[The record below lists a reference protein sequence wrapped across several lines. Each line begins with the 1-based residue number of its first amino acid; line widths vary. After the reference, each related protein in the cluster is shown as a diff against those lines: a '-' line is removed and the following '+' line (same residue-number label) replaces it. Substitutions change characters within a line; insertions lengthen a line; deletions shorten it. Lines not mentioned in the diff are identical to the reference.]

1 MDANLRVNKN
11 DNEEFITDYFIKA
24 DSYLHKNIFMKRTAI
39 TTCTAIV
46 LFCFSCNNDKT
57 EDKVKSKDTLATAS
71 ADTSK
76 MKEQAMDMP
85 MDSAAMMKC
94 WMNYMTPGDVQKM
107 IAKSNGTW
115 DEEVTTW
122 MEPGKPP
129 TTSKA
134 TAVNTMILGG
144 RYQESHHK
152 GNFNGMP
159 FEGVGTLGYDN
170 AKKVLMTTWVDNMG
184 TGIEYLEGP
193 WDSTSHSANLKG
205 KTTDPMTGKDMEV
218 RQLFTVMDDNNQKV
232 EMFATHGGKEAKMM
246 EIVLKRKK

>member
-1 MDANLRVNKN
+1 
-11 DNEEFITDYFIKA
+11 
-24 DSYLHKNIFMKRTAI
+24 MKRI
-39 TTCTAIV
+39 TVTICTAAIF
-46 LFCFSCNNDKT
+46 LFGCNNNKTTNDKT
-57 EDKVKSKDTLATAS
+57 AATDS
-71 ADTSK
+71 TKTTTDTSSS
-76 MKEQAMDMP
+76 AMTPP

-152 GNFNGMP
+152 GSFNGML

-170 AKKVLMTTWVDNMG
+170 AKKVLMMTWVDNMG

-232 EMFATHGGKEAKMM
+232 EMYATHEGKEAKMM